1 MNRYVAHIIKK
12 IIYYKRRIFR
22 PKVIKN
28 YGVKI
33 NTGEHISKNIMN
45 FIYWGAYEGEEVA
58 ILSKVLKPTDKV
70 LEIGSGLG
78 FLTIFCAKQIGSEN
92 VVAYEANPLLVDKIK
107 ENFSLN
113 NVNPDIR
120 NAVLDDIESEVDFFV
135 EDSFWSS
142 STVRRSD
149 EAKVIKVKTRDIN
162 DTLLDT
168 QPNFIIMDI
177 EGGEKELI
185 YKINFDSIDK
195 LLIEIHPHV
204 IGNTQATSII
214 AYLFEKG
221 FELDFAL
228 SKGNVFYFTKSL
240 EIEK

>member
-1 MNRYVAHIIKK
+1 MSRYVAHIIKK
-12 IIYYKRRIFR
+12 IVFYKRRIFR

-33 NTGEHISKNIMN
+33 KVGKHISENITS
-45 FIYWGAYEGEEVA
+45 FIYSGAYEGEEVA

-70 LEIGSGLG
+70 LEIGAGLG
-78 FLTIFCAKQIGSEN
+78 FLTIFCAKQIGSKN
-92 VVAYEANPLLVDKIK
+92 IVAYEANPLLIEKIK

-113 NVNPDIR
+113 NVNPDIQ
-120 NAVLDDIESEVDFFV
+120 NVILGDTESEVDFFV

-142 STVRRSD
+142 STIRRSD
-149 EAKVIKVKTRDIN
+149 EAKVIKVKSININ
-162 DTLLDT
+162 DILLDMR
-168 QPNFIIMDI
+168 PNFIIMDI

-185 YKINFDSIDK
+185 YKINFNLIDK

-204 IGNTQATSII
+204 IGNTQATKII

-228 SKGNVFYFTKSL
+228 SKGIVFYFTKSL

>member
-1 MNRYVAHIIKK
+1 MNRYVAHFIRK
-12 IIYYKRRIFR
+12 IFYYKRKIFR

-33 NTGEHISKNIMN
+33 NDGEHISKNIRS
-45 FIYWGAYEGEEVA
+45 FIYSGAYEAEEFA
-58 ILSKVLKPTDKV
+58 ILSKVLKQTDKV

-78 FLTIFCAKQIGSEN
+78 FLTVFCAKQIGSKN
-92 VVAYEANPLLVDKIK
+92 VVAYEANPLLIEKIK

-113 NVNPDIR
+113 NVNPDIQ
-120 NAVLDDIESEVDFFV
+120 NAIPGDTESEVDFFV

-142 STVRRSD
+142 STVKRSD

-162 DTLLDT
+162 DILVNT
-168 QPNFIIMDI
+168 QSNFIIIDI

-185 YKINFDSIDK
+185 YKINFDLIDK

-204 IGNTQATSII
+204 IGNTQATKII

-221 FELDFAL
+221 FELDFVL
-228 SKGNVFYFTKSL
+228 SKGIVFYFTKSL